1 MKDSCRTLSEVTAV
15 ILIGGLGTRLRS
27 VVPDRPKVL
36 AEVQGRPFLA
46 FLLDQLTETS
56 IKRVALCTGYKGE
69 QVQAVFGHSYG
80 PLDLFYS
87 PETSPLGTGGALR
100 LALHLIESDPVLV
113 MNGDSYCGANLN
125 AFWMW
130 HTERDAAGSILL
142 TQTFQM
148 KRFGRVQVDSDG
160 LVLDFDEKGERGGQG
175 WINAGVYLLGQDFIL
190 SIPENRTVSLE
201 REIFPMWVGRKLYG
215 YESAGRFLDIGTP
228 EDYAAAG
235 QFFSILK
242 KGSREE
248 RAFSL

>member
-1 MKDSCRTLSEVTAV
+1 MEDSHRTLSEITSV

-27 VVPDRPKVL
+27 AVSDRPKVL
-36 AEVQGRPFLA
+36 AEIQGRPFLA
-46 FLLDQLTETS
+46 FLLDQLSATG
-56 IKRVALCTGYKGE
+56 IKRVVLCAGYKGE

-87 PETSPLGTGGALR
+87 QETSPLGTGGALR
-100 LALHLIESDPVLV
+100 LAIKLIESDPVLV
-113 MNGDSYCGANLN
+113 MNGDSYCGANLK

-130 HTERDAAGSILL
+130 HTERNAAGSILL
-142 TQTFQM
+142 THTFQM

-160 LVLDFDEKGERGGQG
+160 LVLDFDEKGKRGGQG

-190 SIPENRTVSLE
+190 SIPANRTVSLE
-201 REIFPMWVGRKLYG
+201 REVFPQWVGRKLYG
-215 YESAGRFLDIGTP
+215 YESAGRFWDIGTP
-228 EDYAAAG
+228 EDYAEAE
-235 QFFSILK
+235 QFFSTLK